1 MHNSLKTLIENAGKE
16 EIKKRKE
23 SQEISG
29 IILGFDN
36 QKNGDKILLKQIIR
50 LKKFVKELII
60 SIPENWDSRE
70 NNGLKNE
77 EESFTIKYVERSKK
91 SSPFSVLVFDLLQKS
106 CIYDKILFVSYNH
119 EISASKIEKLIIQE
133 CSLCTFLGQK
143 GNFLPSIG
151 YYDKWINRF
160 NIQILKINP
169 GKNLYDLFR
178 VSSDKLFLK
187 LSSTDSIKEWVS
199 EKTKHQSDGSNLM
212 KNLFVPLK
220 FQSELDPQDLVKMI
234 ALLQV
239 LKTDIK
245 EKGEMLSKFRIQQVL
260 LLSRKFF
267 NSGNF
272 YIAYQILLFFISN
285 KSKIKNLPEN
295 WSIDII
301 ADFGRRQLLEESQ
314 FYSKDNLDR
323 FRFLILNDLQSHQ
336 LMKETDVGWIEDEIS
351 RLQKILSKDN
361 IVCL

>member
-1 MHNSLKTLIENAGKE
+1 MRNSLKTLIENAGKE

-36 QKNGDKILLKQIIR
+36 QKNGDTILLKQIMQ
-50 LKKFVKELII
+50 LKKYVKEIII
-60 SIPENWDSRE
+60 SIPENWDSSGDRS
-70 NNGLKNE
+70 LKNI
-77 EESFTIKYVERSKK
+77 EESFTIKYVERSKT
-91 SSPFSVLVFDLLQKS
+91 SPPFSIAVFDLLQKS
-106 CIYDKILFVSYNH
+106 CINDKILFVSYNH
-119 EISASKIEKLIIQE
+119 ELSTNKIEKLITQE
-133 CSLCTFLGQK
+133 CSLSTFLGQK

-160 NIQILKINP
+160 NIQILKINSDQ
-169 GKNLYDLFR
+169 NLYDLFR
-178 VSSDKLFLK
+178 VSTDKLFLK
-187 LSSTDSIKEWVS
+187 LSSSDSIKEW
-199 EKTKHQSDGSNLM
+199 EFEETNHQSDDSEM
-212 KNLFVPLK
+212 SKNFFIPLK
-220 FQSELDPQDLVKMI
+220 FQSELDPQDFVKMI

-239 LKTDIK
+239 LKTDIQ

-272 YIAYQILLFFISN
+272 YLAYQILLFFISN
-285 KSKIKNLPEN
+285 KNKIKNLPED
-295 WSIDII
+295 WSIDMIS
-301 ADFGRRQLLEESQ
+301 DFGRRQLLEESQ

-323 FRFLILNDLQSHQ
+323 FRFLILNDLQSYQ
-336 LMKETDVGWIEDEIS
+336 LMKETDVRWIEDEIS
-351 RLQKILSKDN
+351 RLQKILDRDN